1 MKMQNQVTILLNLIM
16 AFFVNYQQLKEQ
28 AFNNIASL
36 QRMRGLDTIWD
47 LN

>member
-1 MKMQNQVTILLNLIM
+1 MKMQNQVTILLNLTM
-16 AFFVNYQQLKEQ
+16 VSFVNYQQQKEQ

-36 QRMRGLDTIWD
+36 QGMHGLDTTWD